1 MMTYQMA
8 IWREYRRAAK
18 YAKYV
23 MNRDDVD
30 RTSSFFRKLRKEWTS
45 NLLGMCVCVW
55 VGVCVG
61 VCVYAGRRVEGQ
73 RIS

>member
-55 VGVCVG
+55 VGVCV
-61 VCVYAGRRVEGQ
+61 YAGRRVEGQ